1 MACTAQEDKR
11 NRLSALPP
19 GLLWKRCQ
27 LGVLTTACVAV
38 QCHGLDFSK
47 YGRQKTIAQT
57 SGLKMQHCQELWCRS
72 QMRLGSH
79 IAVAMAVA
87 SSYSSDLIP
96 SLGTSIGHRC
106 SPKKTKKK
114 KKKKRWVL
122 GVPWWHGGLRIWC
135 CHFGGM
141 ASIPSQEL
149 AQATSVAKKKKKER
163 KKEKRVGIAPHGSS
177 PRAFSGRGG
186 GGG

>member
-1 MACTAQEDKR
+1 MLSVWNPILSQGKETRPLNCWMTSCLTLHQIHSLTWHMACTAQEDKR

-57 SGLKMQHCQELWCRS
+57 SGLRIQHCQELWCRS

-114 KKKKRWVL
+114 KKKK
-122 GVPWWHGGLRIWC
+122 GGYWE
-135 CHFGGM
+135 FPGGM
-141 ASIPSQEL
+141 
-149 AQATSVAKKKKKER
+149 
-163 KKEKRVGIAPHGSS
+163 VG
-177 PRAFSGRGG
+177 
-186 GGG
+186 